1 MPWFNWSELSSF
13 FLQQHHPATHPW
25 KFSNQIKVIF
35 VKQKMKLFILK
46 GSGQADQINLIKSRQ
61 SHQVAQVIPN
71 QVEQIDGNQGDQIK
85 VHKASW

>member
-1 MPWFNWSELSSF
+1 
-13 FLQQHHPATHPW
+13 
-25 KFSNQIKVIF
+25 
-35 VKQKMKLFILK
+35 MKLFILK
-46 GSGQADQINLIKSRQ
+46 GSDQADQINLIKSRQ